1 MRKATKIIPSM
12 FIIALL
18 FMGNTFSQVTISS
31 DNGSSYGGT
40 WGNGNNNGTGFMAW
54 SNTYGSDTGTFIGS
68 PANNGMGTTGI
79 GTTAFGMYATGTA
92 YVNAGRT
99 FNQGLQV
106 GDTLTFY
113 WAINWDASSGNK
125 GFDLKSGSTTIIN
138 VNNTGSA
145 TITITDGTVSTDYGT
160 NPMLVTVTR
169 TSSSNYDVSITERDG
184 SGTYTGSFSNSSSID
199 NINFYV
205 GAQGDGEGNRNM
217 YFNEL
222 KINRNADLSITGSA
236 GYRLLSSPVTTPY
249 STVLEPIWTQG
260 ASTTSDTDQG
270 DPNVFT
276 WDRTTDAWEGATN
289 LDANIVAGTGFLVYV
304 YADDDFDDSDDA
316 FPKTLSVSGTENAV
330 DTAPTLNSAN
340 DGYTLVGNPFATTI
354 DFDEATKVDLTNVA
368 YVWDPNS
375 GSGNGGTDANG
386 GSGSWKTWTGSAGDL
401 TDGLITPFQGFFV
414 QNSSSASSP
423 SITFSSASK
432 SSGGTFL
439 GKSANSISYLRLNA
453 EGNGL
458 SSSAWIQLSEEGS
471 FYDKVKGDANK
482 LQPLSTNYAQLAIQ
496 KGDELMDIAHVD
508 AKEAYSLPIAFTST
522 IGGEFTLRATDFTI
536 SSDVEITFH
545 DYQEG
550 VSLKLDESFSY
561 TFDTPRLKAQNIEP
575 LSIIKSG
582 VFRAKATDGTR
593 FAITITP
600 NTNSVSNETDSKV
613 TEFALD
619 QNYPNPFNPSTTI
632 NYSVKN
638 SGAVNISV
646 YNLMGQKVAELV
658 NETKSAGSYNVTWNA
673 SEVSSGMYYYRLE
686 AGGQSLTRKMTLIK

>member
-1 MRKATKIIPSM
+1 M